1 MLVTSSLVA
10 SVTPRLL
17 LAASI
22 ALGAVRAEAQ
32 RPTMPP
38 PPPGAPDGGIAQPPG
53 AWATGAPG
61 RRPPSFPAAWKHAA
75 GRAAVFGPHAMVAS
89 DAPLASRAGVEI

>member
-32 RPTMPP
+32 RPTTPP
-38 PPPGAPDGGIAQPPG
+38 PPHGATDVGIAQPLG
-53 AWATGAPG
+53 TGARVAAAHG
-61 RRPPSFPAAWKHAA
+61 RAGFRAAWKHAA

-89 DAPLASRAGVEI
+89 DAPLASQAGVEI